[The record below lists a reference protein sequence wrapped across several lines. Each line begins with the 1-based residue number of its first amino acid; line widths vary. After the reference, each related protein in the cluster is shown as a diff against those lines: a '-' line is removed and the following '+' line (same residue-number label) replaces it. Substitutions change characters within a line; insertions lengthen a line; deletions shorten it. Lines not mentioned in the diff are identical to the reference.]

1 MGRLLHEEQVHI
13 LDIGDDRKYYAD
25 NYKCWPPPLFMLSV
39 TAIQLSVFVYYTAIT
54 GEMTIGGPVPLE
66 SPFIYRPD
74 KRHHIWRF
82 LMYAILHA
90 GYVHL
95 AFNLVVQVL
104 VGLPLEMIHGWWRV
118 AVLYVGGV
126 LAGSLATSVIHS
138 DIYLLGAS
146 GGVYALM
153 AAHLPNVML
162 NYHSMHFAIL
172 RLVGVIFVAS
182 ADIGF
187 AMYNQSGQSSSLP
200 VSYISH
206 LSGAM
211 AGLTLGIAIL
221 RSFDPQRPHAQL
233 TTWIAAGLYAAC
245 IVTAILYNIM
255 HSSVYQHPMHSIIL

>member
-1 MGRLLHEEQVHI
+1 MGRPLSEELLPITNH
-13 LDIGDDRKYYAD
+13 GDRKYYAD
-25 NYKCWPPPLFMLSV
+25 NYKCWPPPFFILSI

-54 GEMTIGGPVPLE
+54 GEMTITGPVPLE

-82 LMYAILHA
+82 LIYAFLHA

-104 VGLPLEMIHGWWRV
+104 VGLPLEMVHGWWRV
-118 AVLYVGGV
+118 LVLYVGGV
-126 LAGSLATSVIHS
+126 LAGSLATSVLHS

-162 NYHSMHFAIL
+162 NYNSMHFAIL
-172 RLVGVIFVAS
+172 RLLGVIFVAC

-187 AMYNQSGQSSSLP
+187 ALFSQSQQSDSLP

-211 AGLTLGIAIL
+211 AGLALGVAIL
-221 RSFDPQRPHAQL
+221 RSFDPEQPHAKL
-233 TTWIAAGLYAAC
+233 TKWVATGLYTSCVIFAM
-245 IVTAILYNIM
+245 LYNIM
-255 HSSVYQHPMHSIIL
+255 HSSVYQPSMHSIIL